1 MRKMIQTNPGT
12 DFVERSLRTTGIVL
26 LVQLPFTMFYLGV
39 WQGLAL
45 LFGGVWGII
54 NLLFIA
60 HLVRSAIRPEGPDKV
75 KTAILLLVKFPLL
88 YMAGYFLLTINQ
100 LQPVYLAA
108 GFSLLLIIVVL
119 KVLGRMMLKL
129 DEKSENNTTTAL
141 GAAL

>member
-1 MRKMIQTNPGT
+1 MMLTNPGT

-39 WQGLAL
+39 WQGLGL

-54 NLLFIA
+54 NLIFIS
-60 HLVRSAIRPEGPDKV
+60 HLVRTAIRPEGPDKV
-75 KTAILLLVKFPLL
+75 KTAFLILVKFPLL
-88 YMAGYFLLTINQ
+88 YVAGYFLLSINQ

-119 KVLGRMMLKL
+119 KVLGRTMLKL
-129 DEKSENNTTTAL
+129 DEKSENQTSAL